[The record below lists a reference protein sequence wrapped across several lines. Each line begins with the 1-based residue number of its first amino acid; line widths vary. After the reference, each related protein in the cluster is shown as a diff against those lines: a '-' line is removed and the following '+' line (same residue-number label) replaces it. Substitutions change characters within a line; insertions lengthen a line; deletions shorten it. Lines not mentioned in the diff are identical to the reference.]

1 MAAGSIL
8 VLGGTRFL
16 GRAVVEAALTTDLT
30 VTLFNRGVTAPDL
43 FPDARHLRGD
53 RLSDVSELS
62 EGTWDIVIDVAAY
75 EPRAAHLSV
84 EALRDRVGRY
94 VFISTVSVYADHS
107 IPQVEDAALDLDQ
120 GSYGGKKVQCEAI
133 VTDAFGEDALIVRP
147 GLIVGP
153 HDPTDR
159 FAYWPRRAA
168 AGGTVLAPG
177 APDDPLQ
184 FIDARDLA
192 VWVIS
197 AARAG
202 EVGVFN
208 ATGTQIRFGQFV
220 EECRHVTRS
229 QARVVWVSTE
239 RLLAA
244 GANPWMEV
252 PLWIAVPGWD
262 AANDVDISKALA
274 AGLSFRPL
282 ANTIDDTFRWDLAR
296 SSRPEG
302 LLPEREAELLALAAT
317 RR

>member
-1 MAAGSIL
+1 MAGDSIL

-16 GRAVVEAALTTDLT
+16 GRAVVEAALAEDLT
-30 VTLFNRGVTAPDL
+30 VTLFNRGITAPDL
-43 FPDARHLRGD
+43 FPEATHLSGD
-53 RLSDVSELS
+53 RLNDVSALTD
-62 EGTWDIVIDVAAY
+62 GTWDIVIDVAAY
-75 EPRAAHLSV
+75 EPKAAQLSV

-107 IPQVEDAALDLDQ
+107 ICQVEGAALDADPS
-120 GSYGGKKVQCEAI
+120 SYGGKKAKCEAI
-133 VTDAFGEDALIVRP
+133 VAHAFGDGALIVRP

-159 FAYWPRRAA
+159 FVYWPRRLA

-192 VWVIS
+192 AWVIS
-197 AARAG
+197 AGRAG
-202 EVGVFN
+202 QAGIFN
-208 ATGTQIRFGQFV
+208 VTGTQIGLGQFI
-220 EECRHVTRS
+220 EECCVVTET
-229 QARVVWVSTE
+229 QAQVVWVSSE

-252 PLWIAVPGWD
+252 PLWIAVQGWE

-282 ANTIDDTFRWDLAR
+282 ADTIGDTYRWDVAR
-296 SSRPEG
+296 GSRPEG
-302 LLPEREAELLALAAT
+302 LLPDRESELLTLAAA
-317 RR
+317 RP